1 MQFANK
7 LILLWLFSKFGK
19 INNQILLQN
28 PKLNHD
34 FYNEAC
40 QFIHGFSKKK
50 EFMSIFWSTLY

>member
-40 QFIHGFSKKK
+40 QFIHGFNKKK